1 MKKVLILTTSTGQ
14 GHNQA
19 AASIAESFENAGYKT
34 TKLDFLAKNST
45 LLNNL
50 IVAGYEISAAKFP
63 RTYGLFYKL
72 TDNKFINN
80 FLSIP
85 FLLTKRKVAKL
96 IDEINPDVIVATHA
110 LSISVVSNLKKKGLK
125 TPYILIVTDF
135 KAHYLYV
142 DSYVDAYVTGSNY
155 TKQSLIDRNIN
166 PDKIYPLGIP
176 INSKFYTEV
185 TTADDL
191 KDQEYFNLL
200 LMSGS
205 LGLNTIFLVL
215 KELLNNPN
223 KLRITVVCGKNDNLK
238 NKLTN
243 YCNNHHFENK
253 KLHILGFT
261 KDISYIM
268 DYCDLIISKPG
279 GLTVTESIVKNIPLV
294 IPFAIPGQENEN
306 IDFLTSEG
314 YSICVKDLKKL
325 NNTVNHIIE
334 NPAELLKMKHK
345 LKELSSTY
353 SLTKIVDLADKLTV
367 DEKNSYGEL
376 LIDDN

>member
-19 AASIAESFENAGYKT
+19 ATSVGESFEKSGYEI
-34 TKLDFLAKNST
+34 TKLDFLAKNSKF
-45 LLNNL
+45 LNNI
-50 IVAGYEISAAKFP
+50 IVTGYELSASNFP
-63 RTYGLFYKL
+63 KTYGLFYHL
-72 TDNKFINN
+72 TDQ
-80 FLSIP
+80 
-85 FLLTKRKVAKL
+85 KL
-96 IDEINPDVIVATHA
+96 INKLLKLPFFLTRKKVSNLITKINPDVIVATHS
-110 LSISVVSNLKKKGLK
+110 LSISVISDLKKRGLK

-142 DSYVDAYVTGSNY
+142 DSYVDAYITGSNY

-166 PDKIYPLGIP
+166 PNKIYPLGIP

-191 KDQEYFNLL
+191 KDTEYFNLL

-215 KELLNNPN
+215 KELLKNPN

-238 NKLTN
+238 NKLTK
-243 YCNNHHFENK
+243 YCNENHFENK

-261 KDISYIM
+261 QDVSYLM
-268 DYCDLIISKPG
+268 DYCDVIISKPG
-279 GLTVTESIVKNIPLV
+279 GLTVTESIVKNIPLI

-314 YSICVKDLKKL
+314 YAICAKDLSKINDL
-325 NNTVNHIIE
+325 VNHLIK
-334 NPAELLKMKHK
+334 NPDELSKMKLK
-345 LKELSSTY
+345 LKRLSSTY
-353 SLTKIVDLADKLTV
+353 SLTKIVDVA
-367 DEKNSYGEL
+367 NQ
-376 LIDDN
+376 LILNNKV

>member
-19 AASIAESFENAGYKT
+19 AASIAESFENAGYEIK
-34 TKLDFLAKNST
+34 KLDFLAKNST

-63 RTYGLFYKL
+63 KTYGLFYKL
-72 TDNKFINN
+72 TDNKFIHE
-80 FLSIP
+80 FLKFP
-85 FLLTKRKVAKL
+85 FFLTRRKVAKL
-96 IDEINPDVIVATHA
+96 VDKINPDVIVATHA
-110 LSISVVSNLKKKGLK
+110 LSISVISNLKKKGLK
-125 TPYILIVTDF
+125 APYILIVTDF

-142 DSYVDAYVTGSNY
+142 DSYVDAYITGSNY
-155 TKQSLIDRNIN
+155 TKQSLIDRNIKSN
-166 PDKIYPLGIP
+166 KIYPLGIP

-191 KDQEYFNLL
+191 KDEEYFNLL

-215 KELLNNPN
+215 KELLKNPN

-261 KDISYIM
+261 KDISYLM
-268 DYCDLIISKPG
+268 DYCDVIISKPG

-314 YSICVKDLKKL
+314 YSICVKDLRKL
-325 NNTVNHIIE
+325 NDTVNYLID
-334 NPAELLKMKHK
+334 NPKELLKMKHK

-353 SLTKIVDLADKLTV
+353 SLTKIVDLADRLTE
-367 DEKNSYGEL
+367 DK
-376 LIDDN
+376 